1 MKTTFSRTFST
12 TVMIL
17 FMALILVGTSFQAL
31 VEDYLTDS
39 AVTDLQQNS
48 DAIANLA
55 SAYCSEGSLLNR
67 DFMVNLD
74 VASRVSGADTI
85 IFGIDGQALLCSEV
99 LTGCSHHGLR
109 LSDSYLAK
117 VLKNGGDFATGTI
130 PHLYEEPRFVVSS
143 LIRDYTTGEPLGIVV
158 VSRPTYDTSVIMS
171 KISNIFLMVS
181 LLVMSVCF
189 VAMLLIL
196 KRQSLPLKQMSN
208 VARAF
213 GHGNLDARVRLAQDY
228 PEEVEELA
236 LAFNNM
242 AQELQKSE
250 YQRKEFV
257 ANVSH
262 ELKTP
267 MTTISG
273 YVDGILDGTIPPER
287 SRYYLQIVS
296 DETKRLSRLVRS
308 MLDISRLQNQ
318 GGIPEEKKTHFDLE
332 EIMGQ
337 VLITFEK
344 KITDKNLNVD
354 IAMPE
359 HPVYTLASQD
369 MITQVVYNLID
380 NAVKFCP
387 DAGTLG
393 LKIKLGGSKAYISV
407 SNSGETIPPEELPL
421 LFDRFHKIDK
431 SRSQNRDGWGLGLY
445 IVKTIVCSHGENIS
459 VSSRDGITEFTFTMP
474 VVNLPAGASSKF
486 ETI

>member
-12 TVMIL
+12 TIMIL
-17 FMALILVGTSFQAL
+17 FLALTLVGTSFQAL
-31 VEDYLTDS
+31 VEDYLTES
-39 AVTDLQQNS
+39 AVADLQQNS
-48 DAIANLA
+48 SAIASLA
-55 SAYCSEGSLLNR
+55 SAYGSEGSLLNR

-74 VASRVSGADTI
+74 VASRVSGCDAI
-85 IFGIDGQALLCSEV
+85 IFSADGRVLLCSDV
-99 LTGCSHHGLR
+99 LTGCSHQGLR
-109 LSDSYLAK
+109 LSENYLAK
-117 VLKNGGDFATGTI
+117 VMANGGDVATGTV
-130 PHLYEEPRFVVSS
+130 PQLYQEPRFVVSS
-143 LIRDYTTGEPLGIVV
+143 VITDYTGGTPLGIVV
-158 VSRPTYDTSVIMS
+158 VSRPTYDTSSIMK

-181 LLVMSVCF
+181 LLVMAVCF
-189 VAMLLIL
+189 VVMLVTL
-196 KRQSLPLKQMSN
+196 KRQSNPLKQMAGI
-208 VARAF
+208 ARAF
-213 GHGNLDARVRLAQDY
+213 GHGNLDARVKLSHDY
-228 PEEVEELA
+228 PEEVEDLA

-273 YVDGILDGTIPPER
+273 YVDGILDGTIPAER

-308 MLDISRLQNQ
+308 MLDISRLQDQ
-318 GGIPEEKKTHFDLE
+318 SGIPEDKKVHFDME
-332 EIMGQ
+332 EAVGQ

-344 KITDKNLNVD
+344 KITDKRLEVEVD
-354 IAMPE
+354 MPE
-359 HPVYTLASQD
+359 HPVFTYASQD
-369 MITQVVYNLID
+369 MVTQVIYNLID

-387 DAGTLG
+387 EGGTLG
-393 LKIKLGGSKAYISV
+393 LRIKEGGNKIYISV
-407 SNSGETIPPEELPL
+407 SNEGETIPPEELPL
-421 LFDRFHKIDK
+421 VFDRFHKTDK

-459 VSSRDGITEFTFTMP
+459 VSSRDGKTEFTFTMP
-474 VVNLPAGASSKF
+474 LVN
-486 ETI
+486 

>member
-12 TVMIL
+12 TIMIL
-17 FMALILVGTSFQAL
+17 FLALILVGTSFQAL

-55 SAYCSEGSLLNR
+55 SAYYSEGSILNR

-85 IFGIDGQALLCSEV
+85 IFSADGRVLLCSEV
-99 LTGCSHHGLR
+99 LTGCSHQGLR
-109 LSDSYLAK
+109 LNENYLAR
-117 VLKNGGDFATGTI
+117 VLENDGDVATGTV
-130 PHLYEEPRFVVSS
+130 PQLYEEPRFVVASV
-143 LIRDYTTGEPLGIVV
+143 IRDYVTHEALGIVV

-181 LLVMSVCF
+181 MLVMALSF
-189 VAMLLIL
+189 VIMLITV
-196 KRQSLPLKQMSN
+196 KRQSDPLKQMAGI
-208 VARAF
+208 ARSF
-213 GHGNLDARVRLAQDY
+213 GHGDLDARVKLTRDY
-228 PEEVEELA
+228 PEEVEDLA

-308 MLDISRLQNQ
+308 MLDISRLQDQ
-318 GGIPEEKKTHFDLE
+318 SGIPDSKKVHFDME
-332 EIMGQ
+332 EIVGQ

-344 KITDKNLNVD
+344 KITDKHLDVD
-354 IAMPE
+354 VEMPE
-359 HPVYTLASQD
+359 HPVFTFASQD
-369 MITQVVYNLID
+369 MVTQVVYNLID

-387 DAGTLG
+387 EGGTLG
-393 LKIKLGGSKAYISV
+393 LKIKSGGNKIYISV
-407 SNSGETIPPEELPL
+407 SNEGETIPPEELPL
-421 LFDRFHKIDK
+421 VFDRFHKTDK

-459 VSSRDGITEFTFTMP
+459 VSSRDGKTEFTFTMP
-474 VVNLPAGASSKF
+474 LVN
-486 ETI
+486 

>member
-1 MKTTFSRTFST
+1 MKTTFSRTFSS

-17 FMALILVGTSFQAL
+17 FLALILVGTSFQAL

-39 AVTDLQQNS
+39 AVADLQQNC
-48 DAIANLA
+48 DAIADLA
-55 SAYCSEGSLLNR
+55 SAYCSEGPLLNR

-74 VASRVSGADTI
+74 VASRVSGADMI
-85 IFGIDGQALLCSEV
+85 IFSIDGRAMLCSEV
-99 LTGCSHHGLR
+99 LTGCSHQGLR
-109 LSDSYLAK
+109 LSESYLNK
-117 VLKNGGDFATGTI
+117 VLEQGGDIATGTI
-130 PHLYEEPRFVVSS
+130 PQLYAESRFVVST
-143 LIRDYTTGEPLGIVV
+143 LIKDDASGTPLGIVV
-158 VSRPTYDTSVIMS
+158 VSRPTYDTSMIMT
-171 KISNIFLMVS
+171 KISNIFVMVS
-181 LLVMSVCF
+181 LLVMCVCF
-189 VAMLLIL
+189 VAILLIL
-196 KRQSLPLKQMSN
+196 KRQSEPLKQMAN
-208 VARAF
+208 VARSF
-213 GHGNLDARVRLAQDY
+213 GHGDLDARVRLAHDY

-273 YVDGILDGTIPPER
+273 YVDGILDGTIPEER
-287 SRYYLQIVS
+287 RRYYLQIVS

-318 GGIPEEKKTHFDLE
+318 GGIPEDKKVHFDLE
-332 EIMGQ
+332 EVMGQ

-344 KITDKNLNVD
+344 KITDKMLDVD
-354 IAMPE
+354 VEMPDP
-359 HPVYTLASQD
+359 PVYTFASQD
-369 MITQVVYNLID
+369 MITQVIYNLID

-387 DAGTLG
+387 EGGTLG
-393 LKIKLGGSKAYISV
+393 LKIKIGGSKAYVSV
-407 SNSGETIPPEELPL
+407 SNNGDTIPPEELPL
-421 LFDRFHKIDK
+421 VFDRFHKIDK

-459 VSSRDGITEFTFTMP
+459 VSSRDGTTEFTFTMP
-474 VVNLPAGASSKF
+474 LVN
-486 ETI
+486 